1 MNIYAELLDNWC
13 TQFTIYLTSQLARQ
27 FYGSPVK
34 TPARGTFHTNSERKH
49 ALEYK
54 YTHLFFLLKFG
65 IPLYLLTF
73 LLLKLRSD
81 VYEALI
87 AKSCAVRGLKHLRED
102 KVCFYK
108 N

>member
-1 MNIYAELLDNWC
+1 M
-13 TQFTIYLTSQLARQ
+13 
-27 FYGSPVK
+27 GSEMCI
-34 TPARGTFHTNSERKH
+34 RDR
-49 ALEYK
+49 
-54 YTHLFFLLKFG
+54 LKFG

-73 LLLKLRSD
+73 LLLKLRSG

-87 AKSCAVRGLKHLRED
+87 VKRSAVRGLKHLRED